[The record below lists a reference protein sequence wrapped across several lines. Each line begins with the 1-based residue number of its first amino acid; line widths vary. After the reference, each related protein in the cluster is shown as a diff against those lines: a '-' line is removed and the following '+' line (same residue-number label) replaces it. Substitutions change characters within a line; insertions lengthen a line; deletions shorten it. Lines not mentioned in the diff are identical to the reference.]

1 VSHDIQT
8 GTFVIH
14 HCSLLVCDL
23 AVCKVRLNRRTTKRR
38 AHAARDTTHFYMKK
52 ENTVLNNL
60 IETLK
65 DGQEGFKQAADGVSD
80 PKLKS
85 LFSNYSDQRSR
96 FATALQSEARR
107 HGETEPETSSS
118 ATGALHRGWI
128 NLKSAI
134 TGGDEHAILAECE
147 RGEDSAVEEYKK
159 ALDDGLSP
167 SAQDLVSRQF
177 AEIKAVHDRIRSL
190 RDATKS

>member
-1 VSHDIQT
+1 MRHAQT
-8 GTFVIH
+8 
-14 HCSLLVCDL
+14 
-23 AVCKVRLNRRTTKRR
+23 
-38 AHAARDTTHFYMKK
+38 ARDATHFYMKK

-65 DGQEGFKQAADGVSD
+65 DGQEGFKQAAEGVSD

-85 LFSNYSDQRSR
+85 LFRDYSEQRSR
-96 FATALQSEARR
+96 LATALQSEARR
-107 HGETEPETSSS
+107 HGETDPETSSS
-118 ATGALHRGWI
+118 ATGALHRGWM

-159 ALDDGLSP
+159 AMADGLSP
-167 SAQDLVSRQF
+167 SAQEIVSRQF
-177 AEIKAVHDRIRSL
+177 AEIKAAHDQIKSL
-190 RDATKS
+190 RDAAKN

>member
-1 VSHDIQT
+1 
-8 GTFVIH
+8 
-14 HCSLLVCDL
+14 
-23 AVCKVRLNRRTTKRR
+23 
-38 AHAARDTTHFYMKK
+38 MKK

-65 DGQEGFKQAADGVSD
+65 DGQEGFKQAADSVRN
-80 PKLKS
+80 PALKT
-85 LFSNYSDQRSR
+85 LFSDYSRQRSR
-96 FATALQSEARR
+96 FAAALQGEARH

-167 SAQDLVSRQF
+167 SAQELVVSQF
-177 AEIKAVHDRIRSL
+177 AEIQAAHDRIKTL

>member
-1 VSHDIQT
+1 M
-8 GTFVIH
+8 
-14 HCSLLVCDL
+14 
-23 AVCKVRLNRRTTKRR
+23 RR
-38 AHAARDTTHFYMKK
+38 AYAPRDTTHFHMKK

-65 DGQEGFKQAADGVSD
+65 DGQEGFKQAAEGVSD

-85 LFSNYSDQRSR
+85 LFRDYSDQRSR
-96 FATALQSEARR
+96 FATVLQSEARR
-107 HGETEPETSSS
+107 QGETEPETTSS
-118 ATGALHRGWI
+118 AAGALHRGWI

-159 ALDDGLSP
+159 ALDDALSP
-167 SAQDLVSRQF
+167 AARELVSLQF
-177 AEIKAVHDRIRSL
+177 PEIKAAHDRIRTL
-190 RDATKS
+190 RDASRS

>member
-1 VSHDIQT
+1 
-8 GTFVIH
+8 
-14 HCSLLVCDL
+14 
-23 AVCKVRLNRRTTKRR
+23 
-38 AHAARDTTHFYMKK
+38 MKK

-65 DGQEGFKQAADGVSD
+65 DGQEGFKQAAEAVSD

-85 LFSNYSDQRSR
+85 LFRDYSDQRSR
-96 FATALQSEARR
+96 FATVLQSEARR
-107 HGETEPETSSS
+107 QGETEPETTSS
-118 ATGALHRGWI
+118 AAGALHRGWI

-159 ALDDGLSP
+159 AMDDALSP
-167 SAQDLVSRQF
+167 AARELVSLQF
-177 AEIKAVHDRIRSL
+177 PEIKAAHDRIRTL